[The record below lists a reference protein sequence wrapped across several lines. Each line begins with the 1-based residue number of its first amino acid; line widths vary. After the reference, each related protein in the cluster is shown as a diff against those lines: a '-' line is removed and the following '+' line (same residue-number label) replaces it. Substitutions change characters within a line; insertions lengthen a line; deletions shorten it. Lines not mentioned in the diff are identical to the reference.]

1 MAALAE
7 SAAAACHMTWHGS
20 VAYPD
25 AAQYRACHRRP
36 EAPVTAPVGSRMK
49 PAAPARIVYVG
60 GPRNG
65 REEVLELP
73 GGVPT
78 IVAVDVP
85 LGYSVRDELLP
96 DGSWRMAWRGFGAD
110 VG

>member
-1 MAALAE
+1 MAALAG

-36 EAPVTAPVGSRMK
+36 EAPVTAPIGSRLE
-49 PAAPARIVYVG
+49 PIAPARLVYVG
-60 GPRNG
+60 GPRHG

-78 IVAVDVP
+78 ILAVDEPV
-85 LGYSVRDELLP
+85 GYYVRDVLLP
-96 DGSWRMAWRGFGAD
+96 DGRWRMAWRGFGARE
-110 VG
+110 G

>member
-1 MAALAE
+1 M
-7 SAAAACHMTWHGS
+7 
-20 VAYPD
+20 
-25 AAQYRACHRRP
+25 
-36 EAPVTAPVGSRMK
+36 TAPIGSRLEPIT
-49 PAAPARIVYVG
+49 PACIVYVG

-85 LGYSVRDELLP
+85 LGYYVRDDLLP
-96 DGSWRMAWRGFGAD
+96 DGRWQMAWRGFGTRE
-110 VG
+110 G